1 MNSKIGGPGWD
12 RTNDQPIMS
21 PERSRPTRSSDVDP
35 NTRRP
40 ETSPTSPPS
49 SDQID
54 PIGSQDWQ
62 SNLGRDDSECT
73 STNLRVILPWADAN
87 NVGYAAWTWDKWS
100 HVQQRA
106 RAWSRC
112 WPQSV

>member
-1 MNSKIGGPGWD
+1 MSSVWGGPGWP
-12 RTNDQPIMS
+12 RSTDQPIMS

-62 SNLGRDDSECT
+62 R
-73 STNLRVILPWADAN
+73 
-87 NVGYAAWTWDKWS
+87 
-100 HVQQRA
+100 
-106 RAWSRC
+106 
-112 WPQSV
+112 